1 MGQITNKMSQTWCVN
16 AYHSLQASNN
26 GETRACCMYRRQ
38 APLKEKLGDLSISD
52 CFQQPD
58 LIQLRKD
65 IEDGV
70 RNPGCTRCWQEE
82 DGGKESKRTRD
93 NEKYHNMIVSGGVPY
108 KGISYLELNLGN
120 ECNLRCRTCG
130 PHSSS
135 QWVKEAYDIQ
145 YFKVIDKKSYG
156 EEVKQFHKTYAEDSS
171 FWPDF
176 EKHLPTIRQLDFYG
190 GEPFMSKKMWHV
202 LRVAVEKGYAKD
214 IELNY
219 ATNGSF
225 WPEEVEIFKHFR
237 RVSVQ
242 FSIDGIG
249 KQFEFM
255 RYLSDWNVVT
265 ENMTRAE
272 EFRDS
277 NPNVFLGWCITLSAL
292 NVYQL
297 PEILLEHHRN
307 YSSFGVYL
315 NLVHFPNHFNISIM
329 PENVKVQV
337 IEKINSFPS
346 HYQSYWHKIPGIIG
360 FIEGG
365 EYNET
370 DWNALIDSIRASD
383 VYRNQDYAEIFP
395 EFANIIGYK
404 K

>member
-1 MGQITNKMSQTWCVN
+1 
-16 AYHSLQASNN
+16 
-26 GETRACCMYRRQ
+26 MYRRQ
-38 APLKEKLGDLSISD
+38 APLKEKLGELSISD

-145 YFKVIDKKSYG
+145 YFKVIDKKRYS
-156 EEVKQFHKTYAEDSS
+156 EEVKQFHKTYAEDSA

-249 KQFEFM
+249 NQFEFM
-255 RYLSDWNVVT
+255 RYLSDWKVVT

-297 PEILLEHHRN
+297 PEILLEHHKN

-337 IEKINSFPS
+337 LEKINSFPS
-346 HYQSYWHKIPGIIG
+346 HYQSYWHKIPGITG

-370 DWNALIDSIRASD
+370 DWIALIDSIRSSD